1 MKEDILKGKWNETK
15 GGGKEKWGKLTDDD
29 LTQHEGRFRMGNSKR
44 VWWCLLAGAMIA
56 AAWGFSEPARAE
68 VSVSINL
75 GPPPI
80 MVSQPPEVVM
90 IPQSQVHF
98 VPDPNIDVFF
108 YGGFWWSPR
117 GERWYRARAYNGPW
131 GVIERRRVPRA
142 VLYVPRDYRTRYEQG
157 RHVPYGQW
165 KKDRTRW
172 DRENRKTHRQ
182 WEKEREMEWKR
193 SEKEQRKDDK
203 HGDRSR

>member
-1 MKEDILKGKWNETK
+1 MANMK
-15 GGGKEKWGKLTDDD
+15 DD
-29 LTQHEGRFRMGNSKR
+29 LTQHEGRFQMGYSR
-44 VWWCLLAGAMIA
+44 RIWWCLLAGAMIA

-68 VSVSINL
+68 VSVNINL

-80 MVSQPPEVVM
+80 VVSQPPEVVM

-98 VPDPNIDVFF
+98 VPDPSIDVFF

-142 VLYVPRDYRTRYEQG
+142 LLYVPRDYRTRYEQG

-165 KKDRTRW
+165 KKDRVRW
-172 DRENRKTHRQ
+172 DRDNRKAHRQ
-182 WEKEREMEWKR
+182 WEKDREREWRR

-203 HGDRSR
+203 HGDRGGDHGKRGR

>member
-1 MKEDILKGKWNETK
+1 
-15 GGGKEKWGKLTDDD
+15 
-29 LTQHEGRFRMGNSKR
+29 MGNSRR

-56 AAWGFSEPARAE
+56 SAWGFSEPARAE

-80 MVSQPPEVVM
+80 IVSQPPEVVM

-108 YGGFWWSPR
+108 YGGFWWLPR
-117 GERWYRARAYNGPW
+117 REGWYRA
-131 GVIERRRVPRA
+131 
-142 VLYVPRDYRTRYEQG
+142 

-165 KKDRTRW
+165 KKDRVRW
-172 DRENRKTHRQ
+172 DKENRKAHKQ
-182 WEKEREMEWKR
+182 WEREREMEWKR
-193 SEKEQRKDDK
+193 GEQEHRKDDM
-203 HGDRSR
+203 HGDRGRGYGKQGR

>member
-1 MKEDILKGKWNETK
+1 M
-15 GGGKEKWGKLTDDD
+15 
-29 LTQHEGRFRMGNSKR
+29 RNSRR

-56 AAWGFSEPARAE
+56 AAWGFSEPVRAE

-80 MVSQPPEVVM
+80 VVSQPPEVVM

-98 VPDPNIDVFF
+98 VPDPDIDVFF

-117 GERWYRARAYNGPW
+117 GERWYRARAYKGPW
-131 GVIERRRVPRA
+131 VVIERRRVPRA
-142 VLYVPRDYRTRYEQG
+142 VLYVPRDYRTRYAQEG

-165 KKDRTRW
+165 KKDRSRW
-172 DRENRKTHRQ
+172 DRDNRKAHKQ
-182 WEKEREMEWKR
+182 WEREREKEWKR
-193 SEKEQRKDDK
+193 SEQEQRKDDK
-203 HGDRSR
+203 HGDRSGGHGKQGR